1 MEIVTFP
8 KIILVCTLFYQKY
21 LFNYGPFP
29 ASRSSFRPFLFT
41 IQIKM
46 KMRRYAHGKQ
56 TRDHGMVGIDGST
69 ELWRPT
75 KNIFALFNNAP
86 IINVVTNTCV
96 SFWNFQLRGPT
107 LLLRFKLRRRLSTIS
122 FETEID
128 WSSQKWFLGK
138 FSSPSSWFWRSRSS
152 TDRMRMMLKI
162 VK

>member
-107 LLLRFKLRRRLSTIS
+107 LLLRFKLRRRLKMIFGKIFLAIILVLAVQVINGSDEDDAKDRQIS
-122 FETEID
+122 KLNYHLT
-128 WSSQKWFLGK
+128 
-138 FSSPSSWFWRSRSS
+138 
-152 TDRMRMMLKI
+152 
-162 VK
+162 